1 MVHVIDHPI
10 VQNELTIL
18 RNVATKSFNFRKSLK
33 KITTFLLYEMMRNT
47 RTTRMEVETS
57 LGKSEGLVMDEIIFI
72 TVLRAGIP
80 MLETALD
87 IFPNAQG
94 GFVGIKRDKESLY
107 PIVYYV
113 NLPNAIGDAFFLDP
127 MVATAGTVVKAIKI
141 LCERGC
147 KPKGIVSIISS
158 RKAVEILTEKYPSVD
173 IVTAAVDEKLNKNG
187 YIVPG
192 LGDCGDRY
200 YNNIKYQKSNIK
212 N

>member
-107 PIVYYV
+107 PIVYFV
-113 NLPNAIGDAFFLDP
+113 NLPNVTGDAFFLDP

-200 YNNIKYQKSNIK
+200 YGSEIG
-212 N
+212 

>member
-18 RNVATKSFNFRKSLK
+18 RDVTTKSFNFRKSIK

-107 PIVYYV
+107 PIVYFV
-113 NLPNAIGDAFFLDP
+113 NLPNVTGDAFFLDP

-200 YNNIKYQKSNIK
+200 YNNIKNQK
-212 N
+212 